1 MRYRI
6 LATSLE
12 DRRCLLT
19 LGDDG
24 DYYLL
29 VFSGSEPRQVKV
41 EGRQA
46 EKLQYSRGWVPAKD
60 HRPRTIY
67 DLRRQ
72 LSFV

>member
-19 LGDDG
+19 LADDG
-24 DYYLL
+24 AYYLL
-29 VFSGSEPRQVKV
+29 VFSRGDSRQVKV
-41 EGRQA
+41 EGQQA

-72 LSFV
+72 ISFV

>member
-19 LGDDG
+19 LADDG
-24 DYYLL
+24 GYYLL
-29 VFSGSEPRQVKV
+29 VFAGRDPRQVKV
-41 EGRQA
+41 EGWQA
-46 EKLQYSRGWVPAKD
+46 EQLQYSRGWVPTKD
-60 HRPRTIY
+60 HRPHTMY

>member
-19 LGDDG
+19 LADDG

-29 VFSGSEPRQVKV
+29 VFAGRDPRQVKV

-46 EKLQYSRGWVPAKD
+46 EQLQYSRGWVPTKD

-72 LSFV
+72 VSFV

>member
-19 LGDDG
+19 LADDG

-29 VFSGSEPRQVKV
+29 VFSGRDPRQVKV
-41 EGRQA
+41 EGQQA

-67 DLRRQ
+67 DLHRQ
-72 LSFV
+72 ISFV